1 MRHIAATKVA
11 MAFIFQLTFFVI
23 NKMYLS
29 NEKERYIMMNW
40 NKIFDYALRTAL
52 VALSVAVFGIILRLR
67 SRPNLKPRG
76 RAAFWRMRE

>member
-1 MRHIAATKVA
+1 

-52 VALSVAVFGIILRLR
+52 VALSVAVFGICYM
-67 SRPNLKPRG
+67 
-76 RAAFWRMRE
+76 AFGNVVLGLIASAFYVYEVARI